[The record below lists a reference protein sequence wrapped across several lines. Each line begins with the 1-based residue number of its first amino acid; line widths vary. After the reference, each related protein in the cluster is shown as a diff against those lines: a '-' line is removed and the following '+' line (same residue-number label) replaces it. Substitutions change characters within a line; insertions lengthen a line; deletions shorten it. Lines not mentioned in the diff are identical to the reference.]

1 VGAKAMET
9 ALMPAGERRMK
20 KDFSSS
26 ILNLKQNAKYLEI
39 VKSFKFCTLLNQEC
53 FVTGVSQ
60 KRPLNCP

>member
-26 ILNLKQNAKYLEI
+26 ILNLKQNAKFLEI
-39 VKSFKFCTLLNQEC
+39 VKSVKFYTL
-53 FVTGVSQ
+53 
-60 KRPLNCP
+60 